1 MFLDPQMIRQ
11 FALVTSMVFQFAIYV
26 ISGLLI
32 GGWIDDQL
40 GVEIFFR
47 GVFTFLGF
55 FAGMYRLVNF
65 LRNEMKDNE
74 TESE

>member
-32 GGWIDDQL
+32 GGWIDEQL
-40 GVEIFFR
+40 GVEILFR

-55 FAGMYRLVNF
+55 IAGMYRLVNF